1 MGLYTGAAYLIK
13 SKFVSRFVHLVE
25 LVLRYTSIDDFPG
38 IEGLQFSDLLFNLT
52 QHQNIRK
59 ITLVLSLMYAGFTE
73 AGPSID
79 EIVDV
84 ELARHAP
91 MIDEHLSNRNAFPRL
106 DNFTVFLEYSE
117 WSRENFSLKGTIRSR
132 FPKLAESSRL
142 HVLR

>member
-1 MGLYTGAAYLIK
+1 M
-13 SKFVSRFVHLVE
+13 SKFTSRFVHLEE
-25 LVLRYTSIDDFPG
+25 LVLRYTSEADFPG
-38 IEGLQFSDLLFNLT
+38 IEELQFSDLLFNLT

-59 ITLVLSLMYAGFTE
+59 ITLVLYLIHALAGSSPDKT
-73 AGPSID
+73 A
-79 EIVDV
+79 DV